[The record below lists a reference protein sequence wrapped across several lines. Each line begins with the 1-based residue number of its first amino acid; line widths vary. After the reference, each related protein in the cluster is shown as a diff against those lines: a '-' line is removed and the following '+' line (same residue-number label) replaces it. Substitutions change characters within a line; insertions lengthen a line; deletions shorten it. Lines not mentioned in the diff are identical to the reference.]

1 MRRLIRGL
9 GWALVVAAVLVLLLG
24 LGGFV
29 YLRSSLP
36 QAEGRVSLKG
46 LSAPVEVARDGR
58 GVVRIRAR
66 SLKDLFF
73 AQGYVHAQ
81 ERLWQMEFQRRV
93 GQGRLSEVLG
103 EATLPQDRFL
113 RTWGFYR
120 AARGGLR
127 RLYPE
132 EKGGGWTPT
141 PPG

>member
-1 MRRLIRGL
+1 M
-9 GWALVVAAVLVLLLG
+9 VAAVLVLLLG

-46 LSAPVEVARDGR
+46 LSAPVEVVRDGR

-103 EATLPQDRFL
+103 EATLP
-113 RTWGFYR
+113 
-120 AARGGLR
+120 
-127 RLYPE
+127 
-132 EKGGGWTPT
+132 
-141 PPG
+141 